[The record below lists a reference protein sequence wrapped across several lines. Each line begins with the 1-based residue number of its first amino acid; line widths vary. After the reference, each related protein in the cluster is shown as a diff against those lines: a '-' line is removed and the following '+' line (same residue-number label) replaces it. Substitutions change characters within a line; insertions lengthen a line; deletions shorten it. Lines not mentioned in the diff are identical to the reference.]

1 MQRKRDL
8 NDHAEPGEETAPDL
22 PVVFIV
28 DAGHESRVAME
39 AALRRRFGL
48 DYQIESADSA
58 ESGLAALDR
67 LASGGAQ
74 VALVA
79 ADLLL
84 PEIDGVEFLGRAQ
97 HLHPGARRMLLV
109 AMDRRGTRIPLDDL
123 EALQRVTALGRIDAW
138 VLKGTTSPE
147 ELVYPHVQ
155 EALTAWT
162 KANRPRHEV
171 VRIVGEQWDQR
182 SHDLRD
188 ALSRNTVPFGFYA
201 VESDMGRQMVQEFG
215 IDTTRLPAA
224 IFHNGTV
231 LQQPTEGDV
240 AVALGVR
247 IRPSAD
253 IFDLAILGA
262 GPAGLSAAV
271 YGASEGLR
279 TLVVEPEAYG
289 GQAGTSS
296 MIRNYLGFPHG
307 IGGGELAFRAW
318 EQTLLFGTQFVF
330 IQQAVGLS
338 TRGPNHVI
346 ALTDGSEAVARAV
359 IISVGVDY
367 RRLGIPDLE
376 RLNGVGV
383 FYGAATVE
391 APALAGEEVFV
402 VGGANSAGQAALYLA
417 RFASKVT
424 LLVRGESLTAS
435 MSDYLIQQIEATP
448 NIAVRLRTEVADGH
462 GQSRLESLV
471 LKDVGT
477 DRQEEVPAA
486 AVFIMIGAEPR
497 TTWLPDTLCR
507 DDRGFILTDR
517 DVTEEWPAGDRAPL
531 PFETSIPGVFA
542 VGDVR
547 HGSVKRVASAVGEGS
562 VAVGSVH
569 QYLAL
574 TAASTPE

>member
-1 MQRKRDL
+1 MSNR
-8 NDHAEPGEETAPDL
+8 AETPDDTAPAL
-22 PVVFIV
+22 PVLFIV
-28 DAGHESRVAME
+28 DAVSESRVGME

-48 DYQIESADSA
+48 DYRIEATGSAKA
-58 ESGLAALDR
+58 GLADLER
-67 LASGGAQ
+67 LAREGAQ

-79 ADLLL
+79 ADLRL
-84 PEIDGVEFLGRAQ
+84 PDIDGVQFLGRAQ
-97 HLHPGARRMLLV
+97 LLHPGARRMLLV

-138 VLKGTTSPE
+138 MLKGASSPE

-188 ALSRNTVPFGFYA
+188 ALARNTVPFGFYA
-201 VESDMGRQMVQEFG
+201 VESDTGRKMVQDYG

-224 IFHNGTV
+224 IFHNGMV
-231 LQQPTEGDV
+231 LQDPTEVDV

-247 IRPSAD
+247 VQPSSET
-253 IFDLAILGA
+253 FDLAILGA

-279 TLVVEPEAYG
+279 TLVIEPQAYG

-330 IQQAVGLS
+330 IQRAVGLAR
-338 TRGPNHVI
+338 RGPNHVI
-346 ALTDGSEAVARAV
+346 TLTDGSEAVARAV

-391 APALAGEEVFV
+391 APALAGEKVYV

-417 RFASKVT
+417 RFAAQVT

-448 NIAVRLRTEVADGH
+448 NVAVRLRTEVVDGR
-462 GQSRLESLV
+462 GQSRLETLV
-471 LKDVGT
+471 LKEVGT

-497 TTWLPDTLCR
+497 TAWLPDDLCR

-517 DVTEEWPAGDRAPL
+517 DVAAGELAAGRAPL
-531 PFETSIPGVFA
+531 PFETSMPGVFA

-574 TAASTPE
+574 TATSPAQTK